1 MLWGVGGDERVA
13 ELARE
18 LPALGAFGR
27 VLRRAVRRRFPLPP
41 LSDPQVAVL
50 RVVESAPGI
59 GTGAVAERLQLA
71 PNTVSSL
78 VRELVDGG
86 LLLRGRDTRDR
97 RATRLELTAVAQEG
111 LGLWGA
117 VRDDVLTDALQRL
130 DPADR
135 EALAAALPAA
145 RRLVAVLDEGHAG
158 DPTGAASRSGTTTGH
173 PVDGSQVTAASTP

>member
-1 MLWGVGGDERVA
+1 MLGGVAGDETVA
-13 ELARE
+13 GLARE

-41 LSDPQVAVL
+41 LSDAQVGVL

-78 VRELVDGG
+78 VRELVDAG
-86 LLLRGRDTRDR
+86 LLLRARDPRDR
-97 RATRLELTAVAQEG
+97 RATCLQLTAVAQEG

-117 VRDDVLTDALQRL
+117 VRDDVLTDALHRL

-135 EALAAALPAA
+135 AALAAALPAA
-145 RRLVAVLDEGHAG
+145 RRLVAVLDEGHAAPAG
-158 DPTGAASRSGTTTGH
+158 TASRSGTTTGE